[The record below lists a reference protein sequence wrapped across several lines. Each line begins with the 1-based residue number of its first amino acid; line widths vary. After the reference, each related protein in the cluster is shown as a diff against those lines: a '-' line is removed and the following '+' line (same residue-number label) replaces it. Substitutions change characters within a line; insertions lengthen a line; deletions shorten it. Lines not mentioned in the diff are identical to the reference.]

1 MGNTLLLTS
10 SLLLAVLSL
19 LLAESSMSVAAFLPS
34 QSSSASRILLPRQH
48 QQPVPSNVLQY
59 YNDAIPNQCRFPA
72 RTTTARIQRQRS
84 SMATTQ
90 LRLFG
95 LGLAEIVIIL
105 VGIAV
110 VLGPEKLGEMVRS
123 SSDTA
128 KEYQQE
134 LSKIPDEFQKG
145 MAEGEIDARARKAKP
160 MRKVVVEKSHS
171 QSDASTEDE

>member
-1 MGNTLLLTS
+1 MGNSLRLTS
-10 SLLLAVLSL
+10 SLLRAVLWL
-19 LLAESSMSVAAFLPS
+19 VLAGSVTAFAPS
-34 QSSSASRILLPRQH
+34 DHSSSSASRILLPRQH
-48 QQPVPSNVLQY
+48 HQSVPSNVLQY
-59 YNDAIPNQCRFPA
+59 HSDIIPHPCRFPA
-72 RTTTARIQRQRS
+72 RTTTARIQRHRS
-84 SMATTQ
+84 SMAATQ

-105 VGIAV
+105 VGVAV

-160 MRKVVVEKSHS
+160 MRKVGVEKRSS
-171 QSDASTEDE
+171 PSDASTTEDE